1 MGVGILAAEQ
11 CSVCC
16 LHRVGLLGVHRQ
28 QQAQHIAAAAPWLG
42 LSEDL
47 ETALHRK
54 LCSETEG

>member
-1 MGVGILAAEQ
+1 MGVGILAAEER
-11 CSVCC
+11 SVF
-16 LHRVGLLGVHRQ
+16 LRLLGVHQHRQ
-28 QQAQHIAAAAPWLG
+28 ALHIIAAVPWPG

>member
-1 MGVGILAAEQ
+1 MGVGILAAEE
-11 CSVCC
+11 CSVFC
-16 LHRVGLLGVHRQ
+16 LRRVCLLGVHQ
-28 QQAQHIAAAAPWLG
+28 QHEAQHIIAAVPWLG

>member
-1 MGVGILAAEQ
+1 MGVGILAAEERSAF
-11 CSVCC
+11 CLSPVC
-16 LHRVGLLGVHRQ
+16 LLGAHQ
-28 QQAQHIAAAAPWLG
+28 QHQAWHIVAALCWLG

>member
-1 MGVGILAAEQ
+1 MGVGILAAEE
-11 CSVCC
+11 CGDFCLCRVC
-16 LHRVGLLGVHRQ
+16 LLGVHQ
-28 QQAQHIAAAAPWLG
+28 QHQARHIIAAVPRLG

>member
-1 MGVGILAAEQ
+1 MGVGILAAEE
-11 CSVCC
+11 CSVFC
-16 LHRVGLLGVHRQ
+16 LHRAHLLGAHQ
-28 QQAQHIAAAAPWLG
+28 QHQALHIIAAVPWLG